1 MPHQYRRT
9 QPQDIHQLFDVRAST
24 RENPISSERLATLG
38 ITPDST
44 KEALGNGDAVSW
56 VCIAEDRV
64 VGFCTGDVHSGEV
77 LVLAVLP
84 EFEGQGI
91 GKTLLLKVTDEL
103 LRYNHES
110 LWLAA
115 DSNPRVRSHG
125 FYRKLG
131 WQPTGKTLENGDEI
145 LSFSATVNKA
155 KQ

>member
-1 MPHQYRRT
+1 MSHQYRKT
-9 QPQDIHQLFDVRAST
+9 QPQDIHQLFDVRART
-24 RENPISSERLATLG
+24 RENPISPERLATLG

-44 KEALGNGDAVSW
+44 EEALNNGDIVSW

-64 VGFCTGDVHSGEV
+64 IGFCSGDVHSGEV

-84 EFEGQGI
+84 EFESQGI

-103 LRYNHES
+103 IQQEHDS

-115 DSNPRVRSHG
+115 DSNPQVRSHG

-131 WQPTGKTLENGDEI
+131 WQPTGRTLDNGDEI
-145 LSFSATVNKA
+145 LTLSATENKE
-155 KQ
+155 KP